1 MVEIALAIAMVGGGI
16 IGAVLGNARRSS
28 VESRRRSISFRNGWV
43 AGYDQGEKAG
53 LHQAEVL
60 SNARADRIW
69 ERIKADIDRE
79 HEIPDSVRRSY

>member
-1 MVEIALAIAMVGGGI
+1 MVEIALAIALAGGGI
-16 IGAVLGNARRSS
+16 IGAVLGYARRGT
-28 VESRRRSISFRNGWV
+28 VESRRRWITFRNGWT

-60 SNARADRIW
+60 SAARADRIW
-69 ERIKADIDRE
+69 ERLKADIDRE